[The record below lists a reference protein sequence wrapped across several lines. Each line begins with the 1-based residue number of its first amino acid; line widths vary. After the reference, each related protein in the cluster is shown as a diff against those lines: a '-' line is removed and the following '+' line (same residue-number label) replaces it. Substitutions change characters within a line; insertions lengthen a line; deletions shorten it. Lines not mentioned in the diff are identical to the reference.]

1 MVEAYSSTCNHYDT
15 IINNESFLT
24 CIDCGLEIEQIFC
37 HPDTHDNDSI
47 ISTPIS
53 WGTFG
58 KQSSATLS
66 ALLTKARPTFPVFE
80 FPAPPVKKNL
90 E

>member
-47 ISTPIS
+47 ISTPI
-53 WGTFG
+53 TDFD
-58 KQSSATLS
+58 
-66 ALLTKARPTFPVFE
+66 ARKLEEKPNFH
-80 FPAPPVKKNL
+80 KKFKNC
-90 E
+90 EWENERKSNRFY